1 MRHISIS
8 ARSHRRRL
16 PLVTIVMILI
26 AVVATM
32 PVVARAADRIIV
44 MPFENRSAQGSFNW
58 VRESFSITL
67 AEGLEVPGIT
77 IITPAERDLAFERL
91 RLSPGDLLTRASMI
105 RVGEEAQAN
114 LVLIGEF
121 DIGGERDDVTIS
133 IRARLVETTAGR
145 LVANRVFNFSGPL
158 ANLQQMM
165 GELAWNVIYLRD
177 PAIPHTREQFVE
189 RMTMAP
195 PLAYQSYLKG
205 IQTLDQKLR
214 ESFLRR
220 AILEYESAGR
230 TGHYGAA
237 IYELALQT
245 YRQGNDAEALRLF
258 RQLDRSDSRYEQG
271 LFHLGLAAFR
281 TNDFGQMVE
290 ALTALAQ
297 TRPVIEVLNN
307 LALGHLGKG
316 ETAAALVHL
325 QRAVAHSPSDPVYLF
340 NYAYALWRGGQL
352 AEAVPH
358 LRTLAGQSPKD
369 GEVLYLLARS
379 LQATGAESEAARYD
393 NEARRY
399 LPGYARWMVDPA
411 AMPMLG
417 RIRHDF
423 DPQGRMI
430 DSAPAETGA
439 ATPESLV
446 RLGLERARR
455 ALAQNDADTALV
467 ELRRLRE
474 IAPENVE
481 ADYLRGVIHQNRG
494 ETEAALAALQAV
506 VAREPRHFEAHLL
519 LGRIYLARNDR
530 TRASAHTNQALAIDP
545 SSRAASSLKQQIESG
560 R

>member
-1 MRHISIS
+1 MRHISSSGRIDQ
-8 ARSHRRRL
+8 RRF
-16 PLVTIVMILI
+16 PLITILMTLSVL
-26 AVVATM
+26 VLM
-32 PVVARAADRIIV
+32 PVGGRAADRIIV
-44 MPFENRSAQGSFNW
+44 MPFENRSSQGSFNW
-58 VRESFSITL
+58 VRESFSIAL

-77 IITPAERDLAFERL
+77 ILTPAERDLAFERL
-91 RLSPGDLLTRASMI
+91 RLSPADLLTRASMI
-105 RVGEEAQAN
+105 RVAEVAQAN
-114 LVLIGEF
+114 LALIGEF
-121 DIGGERDDVTIS
+121 DIGGERDAVTIS

-158 ANLQQMM
+158 ANLQQMQ

-189 RMTMAP
+189 RAAMAP

-220 AILEYESAGR
+220 AIQEYDSAGR
-230 TGHYGAA
+230 SGHYGAA
-237 IYELALQT
+237 IYELGVLT
-245 YRQGNDAEALRLF
+245 SRQGNDAEALRLF
-258 RQLDRSDSRYEQG
+258 RQLDRSDARYEQG
-271 LFHLGLAAFR
+271 LFQLGLAAFR
-281 TNDFGQMVE
+281 TTDFGQMVG

-297 TRPVIEVLNN
+297 TRPVLEVLNN
-307 LALGHLGKG
+307 LAIGQLGKG

-325 QRAVAHSPSDPVYLF
+325 QRVVANAPQEPVYRF
-340 NYAYALWRGGQL
+340 NYAYALWRGGQH
-352 AEAVPH
+352 AAAAPH
-358 LRTLAGQSPKD
+358 LRTLVGQAPTD

-379 LQATGAESEAARYD
+379 LQATGAESEAAKYD

-417 RIRHDF
+417 RVRHDF
-423 DPQGRMI
+423 DPQGRML
-430 DSAPAETGA
+430 DPAPAETGTA
-439 ATPESLV
+439 APETLV
-446 RLGLERARR
+446 MLGIERVRQS
-455 ALAQNDADTALV
+455 LAQNDPATALA

-494 ETEAALAALQAV
+494 EIDAALTALQAV

-530 TRASAHTNQALAIDP
+530 TRASAHANQALAIDP
-545 SSRAASSLKQQIESG
+545 SSRAASSLRQQIESG

>member
-1 MRHISIS
+1 MRHISSSGRIDQ
-8 ARSHRRRL
+8 RRF
-16 PLVTIVMILI
+16 PLITILMTLSVL
-26 AVVATM
+26 VLM
-32 PVVARAADRIIV
+32 PVGGRAADRIIV
-44 MPFENRSAQGSFNW
+44 MPFENRSSQGSFNW
-58 VRESFSITL
+58 VRESFSIAL

-77 IITPAERDLAFERL
+77 ILTPAERDLAFERL
-91 RLSPGDLLTRASMI
+91 RLSPADLLTRASMI
-105 RVGEEAQAN
+105 RVAEVAQAN

-121 DIGGERDDVTIS
+121 DIGGERDAVTIS

-158 ANLQQMM
+158 ANLQQMQ

-189 RMTMAP
+189 RAAMAP

-220 AILEYESAGR
+220 AIQEYDSAGR
-230 TGHYGAA
+230 SGHYGAA
-237 IYELALQT
+237 IYELGVLT
-245 YRQGNDAEALRLF
+245 SRQGNDAEALRLF
-258 RQLDRSDSRYEQG
+258 RQLDRSDARYEQG
-271 LFHLGLAAFR
+271 LFQLGLAAFR
-281 TNDFGQMVE
+281 TTDFGQMVG

-297 TRPVIEVLNN
+297 TRPVLEVLNN
-307 LALGHLGKG
+307 LAIGQLGKG

-325 QRAVAHSPSDPVYLF
+325 QRVVANAPQEPVYRF
-340 NYAYALWRGGQL
+340 NYAYALWRGGQH
-352 AEAVPH
+352 AAAVPH
-358 LRTLAGQSPKD
+358 LRTLVGQAPTD

-379 LQATGAESEAARYD
+379 LQATGAESEAAKYD

-417 RIRHDF
+417 RVRHDF
-423 DPQGRMI
+423 DPQGRML
-430 DSAPAETGA
+430 DPAPAETGTA
-439 ATPESLV
+439 APETLV
-446 RLGLERARR
+446 MLGIERVRQS
-455 ALAQNDADTALV
+455 LAQNDPATALA

-494 ETEAALAALQAV
+494 EIDAALTALQAV

-530 TRASAHTNQALAIDP
+530 TRASAHANQALAIDP
-545 SSRAASSLKQQIESG
+545 SSRAASSLRQQIESG